1 MPALGTAKAVKKH
14 ATLSDISKC
23 VIKEPKGYFFSKYVI
38 LKNKDASFKLIQK
51 LLNQFNTLLFTPED
65 VESLFYLL
73 LPLFKVNQNI
83 LINFFSIAI
92 KL

>member
-1 MPALGTAKAVKKH
+1 MSLKNQRA
-14 ATLSDISKC
+14 I
-23 VIKEPKGYFFSKYVI
+23 FFSKYVI

-83 LINFFSIAI
+83 LINLFSIAI
-92 KL
+92 KM